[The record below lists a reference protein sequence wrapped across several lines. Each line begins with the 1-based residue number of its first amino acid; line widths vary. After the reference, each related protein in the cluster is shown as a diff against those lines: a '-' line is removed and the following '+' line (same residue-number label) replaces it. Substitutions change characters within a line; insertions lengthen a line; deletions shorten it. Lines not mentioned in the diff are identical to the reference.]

1 MATTTCTV
9 EGVGLITGLPV
20 SATVSQGP
28 PGQGTCFVLP
38 PAQQGQ
44 KGQRIQATLAAV
56 RASERGVTLVSE
68 DGSAHLSIVEHALA
82 AVSLLGLKDLTF
94 TLQGQAP
101 ELPLLD
107 GSALGWYEALKH
119 TFGRTPQTPQWG
131 LSKAFYWR
139 MNERVAL
146 YAEPAEHFS
155 ITYTLN
161 YPHPCVQQQWATFAS
176 PPTPQHPTT
185 EATLLSART
194 FGWASELPA
203 LQAQGLAKG
212 VSLNNTLG
220 LLEDGTTTT
229 PLRFAQEPLFHKML
243 DAVGDFYLAGLPVYQ
258 LAARIV
264 VLYGGHTSHLAFAPL
279 LSQRLH
285 RLH

>member
-1 MATTTCTV
+1 MASSSTTTCTV
-9 EGVGLITGLPV
+9 EGIGLITGLPV
-20 SATVSQGP
+20 SVSVSQGP

-38 PAQQGQ
+38 Q
-44 KGQRIQATLAAV
+44 GQRIQANLAAV

-68 DGSAHLSIVEHALA
+68 DGNAHLSIVEHALA
-82 AVSLLGLKDLTF
+82 AVSLLGLEDLTF

-107 GSALGWYEALKH
+107 GSALPWYEALKH
-119 TFGRTPQTPQWG
+119 TFGQVPQTPQWH
-131 LSKAFYWR
+131 LSEAFYWR

-146 YAEPAEHFS
+146 YAEPAERFS

-161 YPHPCVQQQWATFAS
+161 YAHPCVQQQWATFHA
-176 PPTPQHPTT
+176 PPHPTSVN

-220 LLEDGTTTT
+220 LLENGTTTT

-258 LAARIV
+258 LAAHIV

-279 LSQRLH
+279 LAQRLH
-285 RLH
+285 RLP